1 MPFDI
6 TLPWIIT
13 YLITLFVFDISP
25 GVSFV
30 LTAKNTIKNKSLKIG
45 LFTAL
50 GVASSDGLTALIGFF
65 FCTALNT
72 HKTLFAYAQ
81 CLGVCYLLYV
91 GMKML
96 ASKTERLSL
105 DTGIS
110 MSKQKW
116 EAYKS
121 GFLCTFSNI
130 GVAVVIVSVMS
141 QFYDNVSAWYGYAGL
156 LVLVPCI
163 SFLSFAMVACG
174 CYFLKLWWL
183 FSKYAGLLDKIA
195 GIVIILLAT
204 SNIKEIL
211 AVLK

>member
-1 MPFDI
+1 MP
-6 TLPWIIT
+6 TLSLPWVLA
-13 YLITLFVFDISP
+13 YFFTLLVFDLSP

-45 LFTAL
+45 LFTAF

-65 FCTALNT
+65 FCTALQT

-96 ASKTERLSL
+96 ASKGEKLSL
-105 DTGIS
+105 EGGIS

-141 QFYDNVSAWYGYAGL
+141 QFYDNVSHWYGYFGIL
-156 LVLVPCI
+156 LMVPVV
-163 SFLSFAMVACG
+163 SFVSFALIACG

-195 GIVIILLAT
+195 GFVIIILAST
-204 SNIKEIL
+204 GVKEIL
-211 AVLK
+211 ASLK

>member
-1 MPFDI
+1 MP
-6 TLPWIIT
+6 TLSLPWVLA
-13 YLITLFVFDISP
+13 YFFTLLVFDLSP

-65 FCTALNT
+65 FCTALQT

-96 ASKTERLSL
+96 ASKGEKLSL
-105 DTGIS
+105 EGGIS

-116 EAYKS
+116 EACKS

-141 QFYDNVSAWYGYAGL
+141 QFYDNVSHWYGYFGIL
-156 LVLVPCI
+156 LMVPVV
-163 SFLSFAMVACG
+163 SFVSFALIACG

-195 GIVIILLAT
+195 GFVIIILAST
-204 SNIKEIL
+204 GVKEIL
-211 AVLK
+211 ASLK

>member
-1 MPFDI
+1 MP
-6 TLPWIIT
+6 TLSLPWVLA
-13 YLITLFVFDISP
+13 YFFTLLVFDLSP

-45 LFTAL
+45 LFTAF

-65 FCTALNT
+65 FCTALQT

-96 ASKTERLSL
+96 ASKGEKLSL
-105 DTGIS
+105 EGGIS

-141 QFYDNVSAWYGYAGL
+141 QFYDNVSHWYGYFGIL
-156 LVLVPCI
+156 LMVPVV
-163 SFLSFAMVACG
+163 SFVSFALIACG

-195 GIVIILLAT
+195 GFVIIILAST
-204 SNIKEIL
+204 GVKEIL
-211 AVLK
+211 ASSK

>member
-1 MPFDI
+1 MRQSIQKI
-6 TLPWIIT
+6 TL
-13 YLITLFVFDISP
+13 V
-25 GVSFV
+25 
-30 LTAKNTIKNKSLKIG
+30 G

-65 FCTALNT
+65 FCTALQT

-96 ASKTERLSL
+96 ASKGEKLSL
-105 DTGIS
+105 EGGIS

-116 EAYKS
+116 EACKS

-141 QFYDNVSAWYGYAGL
+141 QFYDNVSHWYGYFGIL
-156 LVLVPCI
+156 LMVPVV
-163 SFLSFAMVACG
+163 SFVSFALIACG

-195 GIVIILLAT
+195 GFVIIILAST
-204 SNIKEIL
+204 GVKEIL
-211 AVLK
+211 ASLK

>member
-1 MPFDI
+1 MP
-6 TLPWIIT
+6 TLSLPWVLA
-13 YLITLFVFDISP
+13 YFFTLLVFDLSP

-65 FCTALNT
+65 FCTALQT

-96 ASKTERLSL
+96 ASKGEKLSL
-105 DTGIS
+105 EGGIS

-116 EAYKS
+116 EAFKS

-141 QFYDNVSAWYGYAGL
+141 QFYDNVSHWYGYFGIL
-156 LVLVPCI
+156 LMVPVV
-163 SFLSFAMVACG
+163 SFVSFALIACG

-195 GIVIILLAT
+195 GFVIIILAST
-204 SNIKEIL
+204 GVKEIL
-211 AVLK
+211 ASLK

>member
-1 MPFDI
+1 MP
-6 TLPWIIT
+6 TLSLPWVLA
-13 YLITLFVFDISP
+13 YFFTLLVFDLSP

-65 FCTALNT
+65 FCTALQT

-96 ASKTERLSL
+96 ASKGEKLSL
-105 DTGIS
+105 EGGIS

-141 QFYDNVSAWYGYAGL
+141 QFYDNVSHWYGYFGIL
-156 LVLVPCI
+156 LMVPVV
-163 SFLSFAMVACG
+163 SFVSFALIACG

-195 GIVIILLAT
+195 GFVIIILAST
-204 SNIKEIL
+204 GVKEIL
-211 AVLK
+211 ASLK

>member
-1 MPFDI
+1 MP
-6 TLPWIIT
+6 TLSLPWVLA
-13 YLITLFVFDISP
+13 YFFTLLVFDLSP

-65 FCTALNT
+65 FCTALQT

-96 ASKTERLSL
+96 ASKGEKLSL
-105 DTGIS
+105 EGGIS
-110 MSKQKW
+110 MSKQKL
-116 EAYKS
+116 EACKS

-141 QFYDNVSAWYGYAGL
+141 QFYDNVNHIFY
-156 LVLVPCI
+156 
-163 SFLSFAMVACG
+163 
-174 CYFLKLWWL
+174 
-183 FSKYAGLLDKIA
+183 
-195 GIVIILLAT
+195 
-204 SNIKEIL
+204 
-211 AVLK
+211 